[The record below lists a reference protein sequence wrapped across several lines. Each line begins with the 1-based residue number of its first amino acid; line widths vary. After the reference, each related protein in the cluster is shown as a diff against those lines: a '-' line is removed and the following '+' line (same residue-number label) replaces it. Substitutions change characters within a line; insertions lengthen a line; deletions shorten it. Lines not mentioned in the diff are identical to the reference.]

1 MDREMDELGSEE
13 RVAQLQA
20 RMRNE
25 LLEQAERLEHESA
38 AALDEDSGLHQL
50 ATRQAELAAA
60 LRSLASRIGEELR
73 SGALATHSMDSRDPA
88 ELVDQAEALEFEAAA
103 AVAEA
108 ESMRSLATRQA
119 ALAAR
124 LRSLAARLDG

>member
-1 MDREMDELGSEE
+1 MNREINELGSEE
-13 RVAQLQA
+13 RVAHLQA
-20 RMRNE
+20 RMRHE

-50 ATRQAELAAA
+50 AMRQAELAAA
-60 LRSLASRIGEELR
+60 LRSLAARIGDGLK
-73 SGALATHSMDSRDPA
+73 SGAFPATTPDSRDPA
-88 ELVDQAEALEFEAAA
+88 ELIDQAEALEFEAAA